1 MLFQRE
7 PLPALFATEIEGLV
21 VQKKGFGLA
30 FGQIDATHRVLDQFV
45 MDMAVL

>member
-21 VQKKGFGLA
+21 VQKKGLGLA